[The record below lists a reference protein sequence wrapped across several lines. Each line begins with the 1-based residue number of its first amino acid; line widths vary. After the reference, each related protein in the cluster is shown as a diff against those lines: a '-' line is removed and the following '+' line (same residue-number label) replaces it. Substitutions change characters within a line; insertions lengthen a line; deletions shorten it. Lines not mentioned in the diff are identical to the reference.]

1 MLFIRVLIC
10 KYILFHVRLIIEN
23 WQINLAVVVFSFMLS
38 MSISKAQSPADSISN
53 ALANAGFENIRVMH
67 TETGIYITL
76 EDNMY
81 RWNVQGISSALDIIS
96 KQVSED
102 ITLNMYLLRRGI
114 PQITLQVPLP
124 NYQYNKNDSTVSYK
138 TFEGLCISCR
148 LNKEWY
154 SVKKVLKANSNT
166 NKADVVVYPQFALQ
180 NTTFKRIYE
189 IQLNIAP
196 ALEFSCWKGMKFTG
210 QVIFPV
216 INQLGYEGNFVR
228 PGFVTLSQEFRLPG
242 QWFGRATVGNFNA
255 NRYGADL
262 DINHYFADNLWNIGF
277 NAGFTGFSYF
287 YKNIWLTSDINT
299 ITWFAKA
306 QYFYPGPNLQFNFI
320 YGRFIHGDY
329 GFRIDFTRH
338 FKATSIGFYGM
349 YTGGKPNGGFHFA
362 IPLPPAKR
370 TRRHCIRVVPPNYFD
385 WEYNAGTEFY
395 YGRYYETRPNENWSE
410 HFLNAQYIKNHLKK

>member
-1 MLFIRVLIC
+1 MLFIGVLIC
-10 KYILFHVRLIIEN
+10 KYILYHVRLIIEN
-23 WQINLAVVVFSFMLS
+23 RLINLAVVIFSFMLS
-38 MSISKAQSPADSISN
+38 ISISKAQSQADSLSD
-53 ALANAGFENIRVMH
+53 ALTNAGFENIRVMQV
-67 TETGIYITL
+67 EAGIYISL
-76 EDNMY
+76 EDNVY
-81 RWNVQGISSALDIIS
+81 RWNVLGVSSALDIIS
-96 KQVSED
+96 KQVRED
-102 ITLNMYLLRRGI
+102 VMLNLYLLKRGI
-114 PQITLQVPLP
+114 PQITLQVPLHK
-124 NYQYNKNDSTVSYK
+124 YQYNKNDSTFNSETFVKPDISY
-138 TFEGLCISCR
+138 R

-154 SVKKVLKANSNT
+154 SVKKVSKANSNT
-166 NKADVVVYPQFALQ
+166 CKADVVVYPQFAMQ
-180 NTTFKRIYE
+180 NTTFRRIYE

-196 ALEFSCWKGMKFTG
+196 ALELSCWKGMKFTG

-216 INQLGYEGNFVR
+216 INQLGYEGDFIR
-228 PGFVTLSQEFRLPG
+228 PGFVTLAQEFRLPG

-255 NRYGADL
+255 NRYGVDL
-262 DINHYFADNLWNIGF
+262 DISHYFADNRWSIGF
-277 NAGFTGFSYF
+277 NAGLTGFSYF
-287 YKNIWLTSDINT
+287 YKNIWLTTDINT

-370 TRRHCIRVVPPNYFD
+370 NRRHCIRVVPPNYFD

-395 YGRYYETRPNENWSE
+395 YGRYYETRPNENRSE
-410 HFLNAQYIKNHLKK
+410 QLNNLIFIKNE